1 MTAKRRIIHFYAL
14 VAMLACSLSA
24 MADMRVRDF
33 TLLDTDVDALVTE
46 PVRDHISGKYCA
58 IIKIITTQ
66 TGFSFDLGIMGA
78 PEKITYKENLGEIW
92 VYMPVSARKLKIAHP
107 RFGQLD
113 TDTQDG
119 YYWFPKGGL
128 DEAKCYRL
136 VLNTGSGE
144 VPDSNKKQLGW
155 MVLDSEPSGADVYIG
170 VGDALPEYVGTTP
183 FQKKYEYGH
192 YTYSI
197 RKNMYHD
204 CVGVIE
210 LNQSKIQNTY
220 PMQPAFGRI
229 HITSTPAG
237 ATAMVEGVA
246 GTITTPGTTG
256 DLKSG
261 TYTVRLTREMYAPVT
276 RQVTVSDG
284 ATTELD
290 VPLAANFA
298 SVTINSLD
306 GAEISINGNRAGVG
320 TVTQNLAE
328 GIYDVQAS
336 KAHHRDATRQIEVE
350 ANKPLSILLKPT
362 PIYGSIDVMTT
373 PIGADITI
381 DGKSYGQS
389 PLTIEQI
396 LEGDYNVVLSMAG
409 CTTITQRVTVVEGKT
424 IEVSATLPQGREI
437 TISCATAGAHI
448 FVDGTDMGASPFT
461 GRLSFGSHKVYATAG
476 GKRTAERAVEVP
488 NGIGALQP
496 VALSFFGNRTF
507 TVEGVQFTM
516 VAVEGGTFTMG
527 ATAEQ
532 GRYARDDEKPTHQV
546 TLSSYYIGETE
557 VTQALWK
564 AVMGWN
570 LSYRK
575 GDNLPVEKVSWNDCQ
590 MFIKKLNALTGKN
603 FRLPTEA
610 EWEYAARG
618 GKKSRGYKYSGSN
631 YIHDV
636 AWYDE
641 NSGYDTHPVKTKQS
655 NELGIY
661 DMSGNVMEWC
671 QDWYG
676 RYSSDAQTNPTG
688 PDSGVFRVMRGGD
701 YSDIADKCRS
711 SYRSFGSTYVKYSFY
726 GLRLALP
733 K

>member
-1 MTAKRRIIHFYAL
+1 
-14 VAMLACSLSA
+14 MLACASSA
-24 MADMRVRDF
+24 WADMRVRDF
-33 TLLDTDVDALVTE
+33 GKLDSDVDALVAE
-46 PVRDHISGKYCA
+46 PVRDHNSGKYCA
-58 IIKIITTQ
+58 IVKIITTQ
-66 TGFSFDLGIMGA
+66 SGFSFDLGIMGA

-92 VYMPVSARKLKIAHP
+92 VYMPVGARKIKIAHP
-107 RFGQLD
+107 KFGQLD

-119 YYWFPKGGL
+119 YYWFPRGGL

-136 VLNTGSGE
+136 VLNTGGGE

-237 ATAMVEGVA
+237 ATATVEGVA

-306 GAEISINGNRAGVG
+306 GAEISINGNRVGVG

-336 KAHHRDATRQIEVE
+336 KAHHRDVTRQIEVE

-381 DGKSYGQS
+381 GGKSYGQS

-396 LEGDYNVVLSMAG
+396 LEGDYNVVLSKAG
-409 CTTITQRVTVVEGKT
+409 CATIMQRVTVVEGKT
-424 IEVSATLPQGREI
+424 AEVSATLPQGREI

-448 FVDGTDMGASPFT
+448 FVDGTDMGASPFN
-461 GRLSFGSHKVYATAG
+461 GSLSFGSHKVYATAG
-476 GKRTAERAVEVP
+476 DKRTAERTVEVP

-496 VALSFFGNRTF
+496 LALSFLDNRTF
-507 TVEGVQFTM
+507 TVKGVQFTM

-532 GRYARDDEKPTHQV
+532 GSDVLDRETPTHQV
-546 TLSSYYIGETE
+546 TLSTYYIGETE

-564 AVMGWN
+564 AVMGKN
-570 LSYRK
+570 PSEHK
-575 GDNLPVEKVSWNDCQ
+575 GNNHPVEQVSWNDCQ
-590 MFIKKLNALTGKN
+590 MFINKLNALTGKN

-631 YIHDV
+631 NIDDV
-636 AWYDE
+636 AWYNK
-641 NSGYDTHPVKTKQS
+641 NSEYRTHPVKAKQA

-661 DMSGNVMEWC
+661 DMTGNVGEWC

-676 RYSSDAQTNPTG
+676 DYSSDSQTNPTG
-688 PDSGVFRVMRGGD
+688 PDIWVNRVLRGGFYYGD
-701 YSDIADKCRS
+701 AESCRS
-711 SYRSFGSTYVKYSFY
+711 SYRSYVDPDIRDDNL
-726 GLRLALP
+726 GLRLVLSE
-733 K
+733 